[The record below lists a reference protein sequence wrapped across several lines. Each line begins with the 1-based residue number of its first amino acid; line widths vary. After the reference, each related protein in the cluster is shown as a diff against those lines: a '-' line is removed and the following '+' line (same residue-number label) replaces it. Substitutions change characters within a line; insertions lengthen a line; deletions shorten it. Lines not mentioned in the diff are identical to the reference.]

1 MRTNRTTSCPRVALA
16 LALGAALAACAH
28 TEPLTY
34 RPGPPAAGAA
44 RLPTRL
50 AVLPLQD
57 GTEDFTKEGSLFQ
70 PETLRL
76 NLVKGGVAGTL
87 EPLTPPLWSRALAA
101 ELDASGRFRSARF
114 VYEAGEAVEEDL
126 ILSGTIR
133 RAYAY
138 GGWDRPGEFEVEL
151 RATRRQGGAPAWT
164 RTVIQRPVG
173 SRAAYQAC
181 GASVSCMNEV
191 SHAHLNATLR
201 AMFEEAGADLARAL
215 SGGARPAPQA
225 PTPTQPGAAPP
236 PEKVEDTIQRI
247 LDGR

>member
-1 MRTNRTTSCPRVALA
+1 MRTRATTRRFGAALA
-16 LALGAALAACAH
+16 LALAAALAGCAH

-44 RLPTRL
+44 RLPVRL

-57 GTEDFTKEGSLFQ
+57 GTEDFTKEGSVFQ

-87 EPLTPPLWSRALAA
+87 EPVTPPMWSRALAA

-114 VYEAGEAVEEDL
+114 VYEAAEAVEEDL
-126 ILSGTIR
+126 VVSGTIR
-133 RAYAY
+133 RAYAF
-138 GGWDRPGEFEVEL
+138 GSWDRPGEFEVEL

-173 SRAAYQAC
+173 SRASYDAC
-181 GASVSCMNEV
+181 GASVSCVNQV

-215 SGGARPAPQA
+215 SGGRPAPQA
-225 PTPTQPGAAPP
+225 APAGQPAAAPP
-236 PEKVEDTIQRI
+236 PERVEDTIQRI